1 MTTLHPAQPYAVKWA
16 DLDPNGHLRHSAY
29 GDYATDA
36 DFALLAGHG
45 FGPARF
51 RELGFGPARLSE
63 ETHYFREVLPG
74 ETIGIR
80 VFLAGLSP
88 QGERWRVHHEVV
100 AQDGRLVATLRVD
113 GAWLNLRRR
122 ALVVPPPELLAIFGD
137 LPRTADFT
145 VLPPFT
151 PREA

>member
-1 MTTLHPAQPYAVKWA
+1 MTLHPPRPYAVTWA
-16 DLDPNGHLRHSAY
+16 DLDPNGHMRHSAY

-36 DFALLAGHG
+36 DFALLAEHG
-45 FGPARF
+45 FSPARF

-88 QGERWRVHHEVV
+88 QGERWRVHHEV
-100 AQDGRLVATLRVD
+100 AGPDGHLVATLRVD

-122 ALVVPPPELLAIFGD
+122 ALVVPPPDLRAILEN

-145 VLPPFT
+145 VLPPLT
-151 PREA
+151 LRDA